1 MIKSPSNLDAV
12 NAMKLYKLCLG
23 IFVVWLCCVQ
33 STFAQVSNSE
43 GLSPIEGVVIPK
55 SQTSQPQAVKPEAF
69 FKDCDDCPEMVV
81 IPAGSF
87 LMGSPIDPEHDPA
100 SNTTPPKNGEDNERP
115 QHRIQ
120 IQAFAMGE
128 YEVTQAQWYTVMG
141 NNPSLNKGRTLPVG
155 YVSWDDVQLFLHNL
169 IKKTGKKYRLPS
181 EAEWEYAARGGS
193 TTAYPWGNSLPNNI
207 SSLLEME
214 THVSITGR
222 TNPVGLKKPNQFG
235 LYDMIGSVWEWT
247 QDCWN
252 ENYKGAP
259 TEGSAWT
266 NGDCSQRVLRGG
278 SGGSFGGRYQ
288 YFRFAFRDKDNTAI
302 RFGSNGFRVARD
314 L

>member
-1 MIKSPSNLDAV
+1 MFSISKYLLCTSA
-12 NAMKLYKLCLG
+12 LCL
-23 IFVVWLCCVQ
+23 CNAQ
-33 STFAQVSNSE
+33 AQVSSVEGIEPVE
-43 GLSPIEGVVIPK
+43 GLVIPK
-55 SQTSQPQAVKPEAF
+55 PQTSQPQAVRPGAV
-69 FKDCDDCPEMVV
+69 FKDCDDCPEMIV

-87 LMGSPIDPEHDPA
+87 LMGSPIDPEHDSA
-100 SNTTPPKNGEDNERP
+100 SNTKPPKNGEDNERP
-115 QHRIQ
+115 QHRLQ
-120 IQAFAMGE
+120 IQTFAMGK
-128 YEVTQAQWYTVMG
+128 YEVTQEQWYAVVG

-181 EAEWEYAARGGS
+181 EAEWEYAARAGS
-193 TTAYPWGNSLPNNI
+193 MTTYPWGNSLPNNA
-207 SSLLEME
+207 SSFKEML
-214 THVSITGR
+214 THVSGVGGTGG
-222 TNPVGLKKPNQFG
+222 PVGENKPNQFG
-235 LYDMIGSVWEWT
+235 LYDMIGNVWEWT

-252 ENYKGAP
+252 ENYNGAP

-278 SGGSFGGRYQ
+278 SGGSFGGGYQ
-288 YFRFAFRDKDNTAI
+288 YFRFSFRDKDNTAI